1 MLAQSWYE
9 ENSSSPT
16 LERVR
21 EKSKDKHLT
30 PHARLVK
37 EAFELFPGSQILGHF
52 PS

>member
-1 MLAQSWYE
+1 MLAQPWYE
-9 ENSSSPT
+9 ENSSPT

-37 EAFELFPGSQILGHF
+37 EAFDIFPGSQTLGHF
-52 PS
+52 PA